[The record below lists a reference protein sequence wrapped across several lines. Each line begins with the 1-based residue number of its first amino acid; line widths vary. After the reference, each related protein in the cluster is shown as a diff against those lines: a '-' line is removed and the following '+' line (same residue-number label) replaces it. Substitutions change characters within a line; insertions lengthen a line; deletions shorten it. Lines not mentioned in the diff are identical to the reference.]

1 MCSWDMSSLTNALTV
16 FDLTDNSFHQIV
28 RHPRPP
34 PRAGHACAAFGKQM
48 IVLIGMLTTHVNLTK
63 REYGI
68 Y

>member
-48 IVLIGMLTTHVNLTK
+48 IVFGGWFVSAV
-63 REYGI
+63 
-68 Y
+68 